1 MMYTTQNIGRKSNKN
16 VTRVSHPQRFFSI
29 SSIASP
35 ALFFFLSLDY
45 LFSTWY
51 KIFSNIATSSVREFV
66 WNVKPR
72 PNWKY
77 YLSLGNFR
85 KSKDPR
91 IDVNFELNNF
101 AIVWQAWKGRER
113 KEKEINKFI
122 FGGKRVV
129 QKRSFKCISRIIN

>member
-35 ALFFFLSLDY
+35 ALFFFFISR
-45 LFSTWY
+45 LFVFDV
-51 KIFSNIATSSVREFV
+51 IQNFSEYRNIIREFV

-113 KEKEINKFI
+113 KGKEINKFI